1 MMLEKIENLFNK
13 FADVIGYICMFV
25 MILLISDVF
34 LNVAGRYL
42 FKYGN
47 VATQELEWHFF
58 SIIILLGLS
67 YVLKEDG
74 HVRVDVFYEKFSTK
88 TKSIINMFGTIFFIL
103 PLSLLVA
110 WLSFDYVI
118 EAYDYSEGSSDP
130 GGLPYR
136 WIIKA
141 FIPFSFWLLIFFSI
155 GYFIKHLNLYLKAKD
170 EK

>member
-1 MMLEKIENLFNK
+1 MLEKIENLFNK

-67 YVLKEDG
+67 YVL
-74 HVRVDVFYEKFSTK
+74 YEKFSTK

-103 PLSLLVA
+103 PLSFLVA